1 MPWFIKIKAIM
12 KYARLV
18 CVEGKEFLNSF
29 GMNTIEATHRKTA
42 KICEKLNRFNSFT
55 AISF

>member
-1 MPWFIKIKAIM
+1 MR
-12 KYARLV
+12 YARLV

-29 GMNTIEATHRKTA
+29 GMNTIEATHRKTT

-55 AISF
+55 AMSF

>member
-1 MPWFIKIKAIM
+1 
-12 KYARLV
+12 
-18 CVEGKEFLNSF
+18 
-29 GMNTIEATHRKTA
+29 MNTIEATHIKTT